1 MITSPEPVTVRPDAT
16 VTFSCLAWSYGGLT
30 YEWNRNDSSSLP
42 SSSTIS
48 CDTSVYELSILNV
61 QVMDEGPYCC
71 VVSNECGN
79 ITKCAWL
86 EVDSKYFYNFIT
98 QITMVLILF

>member
-1 MITSPEPVTVRPDAT
+1 MITSPEPVIARPDAT

-30 YEWNRNDSSSLP
+30 YQWNRNDSSTLP
-42 SSSTIS
+42 SSSCNTAINEIS
-48 CDTSVYELSILNV
+48 ISNV

-86 EVDSKYFYNFIT
+86 EVDSK
-98 QITMVLILF
+98 